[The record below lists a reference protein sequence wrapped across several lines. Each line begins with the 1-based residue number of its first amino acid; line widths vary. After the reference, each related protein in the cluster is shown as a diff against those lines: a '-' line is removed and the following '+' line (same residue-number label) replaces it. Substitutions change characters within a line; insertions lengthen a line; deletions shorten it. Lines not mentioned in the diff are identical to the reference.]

1 MRRILFLTVPIMLL
15 VVTMVFTS
23 CSPAA
28 ATETTPLSTATQI
41 TKTLIPTRLA
51 VTPVPATTRI
61 PYVFQV
67 TTRYG
72 QEVQFDRTVMLE
84 PNDYVSFHTETLPQ
98 GIPLSSGVEISSEY
112 ISVVSFGLPSADWDD
127 QAGTGTWKVSIL
139 LTDGSTIDGSLG
151 FKAHHRL
158 RFTGFSNFGYVSVDL
173 PDVLKIDIKRGTP
186 PKPILKELQGSK
198 FITVETTGGDFI
210 KVADPKIFA
219 RCMYV
224 LNIEFYCCH
233 DDTITAFP
241 LQADADISLDVVKSI
256 DLSKPDSVTVNL
268 LDGTTKISQ
277 FRPSVACPKTAWRLR
292 GKAALGDFEIM
303 LASVKRIER

>member
-51 VTPVPATTRI
+51 GTPVPATTRI
-61 PYVFQV
+61 PYIFQV

-98 GIPLSSGVEISSEY
+98 GIPLSSGVEILYDYVSE
-112 ISVVSFGLPSADWDD
+112 VTFGLPSADWDD

-186 PKPILKELQGSK
+186 PKPIPKELQGSK

-210 KVADPKIFA
+210 KVSDPKIFV

-233 DDTITAFP
+233 DDTITAIP
-241 LQADADISLDVVKSI
+241 LEGRADIPLDTPGKIEFSGANT
-256 DLSKPDSVTVNL
+256 VTIRMP
-268 LDGTTKISQ
+268 DGTSSAATL
-277 FRPSVACPKTAWRLR
+277 RPSAACPKTAWRMR
-292 GKAALGDFEIM
+292 GKTALGDFEIE
-303 LASVKRIER
+303 LSQLKKIE